1 MAEQGI
7 CNAQAGGS
15 SPLLGSIFSYMW
27 QSGQLKIWLILLWC
41 DKIIL
46 WLKGGVTLKKRFGK
60 ENW

>member
-1 MAEQGI
+1 
-7 CNAQAGGS
+7 
-15 SPLLGSIFSYMW
+15 MW